1 MEVESGAGDSVVVVP
16 GVPITNEPG
25 YLRGHGSYVVAAS
38 GEGEDSGETGGH
50 LLVASVAG
58 HIERINKL
66 ISVRPYKSRY
76 VGEVGDLVVGRIT
89 AVEAKRWKA
98 NISGHKD
105 AVLQLSSVNLPGGVQ
120 RMRTHEDQLQM
131 RSLFTENDLIS
142 AEIQNIGSDGT
153 ISLHTRSLK
162 YGKLENG
169 QLVTVPAS
177 LIKRLPQHYLSLPF
191 GVDVIIGRNGHI
203 WITRTTP
210 DEWKAHEDADDLVPL
225 AETLQ
230 ALRLRHANTPLL
242 PDERL
247 KVARVRNSLL
257 LLAAH
262 DVLVSPE
269 SLLAVYQKSIELGLE
284 PRELAG
290 GSSLP
295 AQLAAE
301 LLADARG

>member
-1 MEVESGAGDSVVVVP
+1 MDEAPLDLHSGIVVP
-16 GVPITNEPG
+16 GQIITGESG
-25 YLRGHGSYVVAAS
+25 FLRGHGSYLSSATDDS
-38 GEGEDSGETGGH
+38 EGPV
-50 LLVASVAG
+50 LVASVAG
-58 HIERINKL
+58 YIERINKL
-66 ISVRPYKSRY
+66 ISVRPHKSRY

-98 NISGHKD
+98 DIGGYKD

-177 LIKRLPQHYLSLPF
+177 LVKRLPQHYLTLPF
-191 GVDVIIGRNGHI
+191 GIDVIIGRNGHI
-203 WITRTTP
+203 WITRTAP
-210 DEWKAHEDADDLVPL
+210 DEWKARDTEDVDDLVPL

-230 ALRLRHANTPLL
+230 ALRQRHASTPLL
-242 PDERL
+242 ADERL
-247 KVARVRNSLL
+247 RVARVRNCLL
-257 LLAAH
+257 LLSSN
-262 DVLVSPE
+262 DTLITPD
-269 SLLAVYQKSIELGLE
+269 SLLSVYQKSLEQGLE
-284 PRELAG
+284 PKQFATAPLDVIQA
-290 GSSLP
+290 
-295 AQLAAE
+295 
-301 LLADARG
+301 LLIGL